1 MDFIPHLAIPM
12 RIVNGQYATRQQDT
26 DPEAADCVRNILAFE
41 KGSRIEDMD
50 FGIEDP
56 TFQTMPIDIDD
67 IAQAIGDYEPRV
79 DAEIETEDLPDGTE
93 IVHISVTLPTS
104 DESPEEV

>member
-1 MDFIPHLAIPM
+1 MDDIPHLAIPM
-12 RIVNGQYATRQQDT
+12 RLVNGSYATRQQDT
-26 DPEAADCVRNILAFE
+26 DSEARDCVRNILSFQ
-41 KGSRIEDMD
+41 KGDRIEDLD

-79 DAEIETEDLPDGTE
+79 DAEIETQDLPDGTE
-93 IVHISVTLPTS
+93 VVTVSVTLPTS
-104 DESPEEV
+104 DESPLEA